1 MAVAGEWAGGDYG
14 GAIGVLAGGNRLA
27 EPANN
32 MAPKG
37 GWIMRAV
44 G

>member
-1 MAVAGEWAGGDYG
+1 MAVAGGWTGGDYG
-14 GAIGVLAGGNRLA
+14 GAIGVSAGGNRLA

-37 GWIMRAV
+37 GWIMSSV